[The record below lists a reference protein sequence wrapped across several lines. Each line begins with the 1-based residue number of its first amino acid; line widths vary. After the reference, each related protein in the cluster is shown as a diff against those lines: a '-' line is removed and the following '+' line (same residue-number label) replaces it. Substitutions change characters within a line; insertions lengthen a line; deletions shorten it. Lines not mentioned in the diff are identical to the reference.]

1 MKAMSMRATVR
12 SGAIAAAIL
21 LAAPAAAQ
29 APAAGSADV
38 AAPVVKADAAA
49 KRQTAFWTENGKPMV
64 ARGADVAKA
73 PKDATVIDVKVF
85 DLGGGQNFREITVRK
100 DSAFNPPKGA
110 DALVYV
116 LKGRLQVKLGPAT
129 SVVGPGD
136 SFRKVAALDNTYTA
150 LEETVIL
157 ETDAPPLKN

>member
-1 MKAMSMRATVR
+1 MPSCAFAVALLLGAPAMAQIP
-12 SGAIAAAIL
+12 GDA
-21 LAAPAAAQ
+21 AAPA
-29 APAAGSADV
+29 GLT
-38 AAPVVKADAAA
+38 APVVKADAAA
-49 KRQTAFWTENGKPMV
+49 QRQTAFWTENGKPMA

-73 PKDATVIDVKVF
+73 PQDATVIDVKVF
-85 DLGGGQNFREITVRK
+85 DLGGGQNFREITIRK
-100 DSAFNPPKGA
+100 DSSFNPPKGA
-110 DALVYV
+110 DALIYV
-116 LKGRLQVKLGPAT
+116 LKGRLQVKLGAAT